1 MWDYIIISEMKV
13 VCITNDVEATTITGE
28 AYNEDMARRVTTEA
42 LPAVLAL
49 YKKYGVRATFFC
61 QGSMIA
67 QYPQIVEMIEREGHE
82 VACHGWIHD
91 SDKAFDMLSLEEQ
104 TDHLK
109 RAKQTIDKY
118 AKSHV
123 TSFRAPALRVNEH
136 TPLALREAGYRC
148 DSSVAPQRLDA
159 FMSLGSKK
167 KLQWIGAPRAVYETD
182 EKNLARCG
190 YSGIVE
196 VPVSAYGLPY
206 ISTLMRLSP
215 CVTQLTRWLLRLESA
230 RKNNR
235 TAVCFLFHPGE
246 VLEHQLDNYHVVR
259 RSRNPI
265 TYFITGVL
273 RARMKRRNL
282 GAPCLALLENELAYW
297 KKHNYEF
304 KTVREVGV

>member
-1 MWDYIIISEMKV
+1 MKV

-28 AYNEDMARRVTTEA
+28 AYNEDMARRVSTEA

-104 TDHLK
+104 TDYLK

-118 AKSHV
+118 AKSPV

-167 KLQWIGAPRAVYETD
+167 KMQWIGAPRAVYETD

-215 CVTQLTRWLLRLESA
+215 CVTQLTRLLLRLESA

-235 TAVCFLFHPGE
+235 TAVCF
-246 VLEHQLDNYHVVR
+246 
-259 RSRNPI
+259 
-265 TYFITGVL
+265 
-273 RARMKRRNL
+273 
-282 GAPCLALLENELAYW
+282 
-297 KKHNYEF
+297 
-304 KTVREVGV
+304 